1 MNAFAFKVIDAINR
15 DGMDNGNWG
24 LVKDV
29 DNTVAYFGTREEIEL
44 KGQWAYIYA
53 EKDDTLSLQLEKI
66 EPTRVLP
73 YEESVTAMY
82 IRANTTFELA
92 QEVFGCI
99 DKIEKAD
106 SPDGEIAF
114 VTAQLPYGEII
125 EKIAALESRG
135 AKVISK
141 IRIGDL

>member
-15 DGMDNGNWG
+15 DGMDNGSWG

-66 EPTRVLP
+66 EPTRVLHV
-73 YEESVTAMY
+73 EDC
-82 IRANTTFELA
+82 ELLLYYL
-92 QEVFGCI
+92 
-99 DKIEKAD
+99 DEK
-106 SPDGEIAF
+106 
-114 VTAQLPYGEII
+114 
-125 EKIAALESRG
+125 SRSG
-135 AKVISK
+135 GYKQTSGPK
-141 IRIGDL
+141 RGGTCRRW

>member
-15 DGMDNGNWG
+15 DGMDNGSWD

-66 EPTRVLP
+66 EPTRVLHV
-73 YEESVTAMY
+73 EDC
-82 IRANTTFELA
+82 ELLLYYLD
-92 QEVFGCI
+92 E
-99 DKIEKAD
+99 
-106 SPDGEIAF
+106 
-114 VTAQLPYGEII
+114 
-125 EKIAALESRG
+125 
-135 AKVISK
+135 
-141 IRIGDL
+141 